1 MKIRFFYNQFKHVLK
16 FDKPYSSAYNQS
28 MLKSL
33 KIPIEANEI
42 IKTLNEAG
50 FECFLVGGCVRDFVL
65 GEPYK
70 DLDLTTNATPNEV
83 ERVLSEYKI
92 FETGLKHG
100 TVTVIVNSKPIEITT
115 YRIDGKY
122 EDFRHPKSVTFTRN
136 LIDDLK
142 RRDFTINALAYDG
155 KNIIDEFGGVGDIK
169 NKIIRCV
176 GNASERFKEDPLR
189 ILRAIRFSSV
199 LGFTI
204 EENTKKAMF
213 ELEHLLK
220 HVSFER
226 IRVEFEKTL
235 LGKNAKS
242 AMIEYVDI
250 FGVVIPELLTMKGF
264 DQHNPHH
271 RYDVL
276 THTCVALDGATCDK
290 NIRLAVM
297 FHDIGKPASFSLIN
311 GVGHFYGHA
320 QKSYEISGKI
330 LRRLK
335 YDNKTIE
342 YVIKLIKHHDLD
354 LQATEKYINRL
365 VYKLGNVE
373 IVKDLV
379 LLQRADNFGQAP
391 IHNER
396 IEKFDKIDEILKSIE
411 EKQLSFS
418 LKDLKVNGKDMLSLG
433 LKGKEIGDAL
443 IFLLNAVLDEKVE
456 NKKENLLK
464 FLKQNL
470 K

>member
-1 MKIRFFYNQFKHVLK
+1 MQKH
-16 FDKPYSSAYNQS
+16 
-28 MLKSL
+28 L
-33 KIPIEANEI
+33 KIPSEVVEI
-42 IKTLNEAG
+42 IKTICGVG

-65 GEPYK
+65 GAPYK
-70 DLDLTTNATPNEV
+70 DLDLTTNATPSEV
-83 ERVLSEYKI
+83 EKVLSGYKI
-92 FETGLKHG
+92 IETGIKHG
-100 TVTVIVNSKPIEITT
+100 TVAVIVNSLPIEITT

-122 EDFRHPKSVTFTRN
+122 DDFRHPNEVTFTQS

-155 KNIIDEFGGVGDIK
+155 EKIVDEFNGIEDIK

-199 LGFTI
+199 LGFKI
-204 EENTKKAMF
+204 EENTKNAMF
-213 ELEHLLK
+213 ELKDLLK
-220 HVSFER
+220 HISAER

-242 AMIEYVDI
+242 AMLEYVDI
-250 FGVVIPELLTMKGF
+250 FGVVIPELLAMKDF
-264 DQHNPHH
+264 NQFSPHH

-276 THTCVALDGATCDK
+276 THTCVALDGAVEDK
-290 NIRLAVM
+290 NVRLAVM
-297 FHDIGKPASFSLIN
+297 FHDIGKPASFSMSSD

-320 QKSYEISGKI
+320 EKSYEISRKI

-342 YVIKLIKHHDLD
+342 YVTKLIKYHDLD
-354 LQATEKYINRL
+354 LQASEKYVNRL
-365 VYKLGNVE
+365 VYKLGSVE
-373 IVKDLV
+373 CARDLI

-396 IEKFDKIDEILKSIE
+396 IEKFNKIDVILNEI
-411 EKQLSFS
+411 EKNQLSFS

-443 IFLLNAVLDEKVE
+443 KFLLNAVLDEKVE
-456 NKKENLLK
+456 NKKQPLLK
-464 FLKQNL
+464 YLKQNNI